1 MGNNDKQKLDFEP
14 PPPKQQ
20 HHTMSQNKWTHK
32 AMMADA
38 HCSMLEA
45 IERQVAGMAESS
57 GRETSR
63 RQEVI
68 EEQEVCWNCMQRE
81 EECRWPK

>member
-20 HHTMSQNKWTHK
+20 HHTMSQNKQTHK

-38 HCSMLEA
+38 RRSILEA
-45 IERQVAGMAESS
+45 IER
-57 GRETSR
+57 
-63 RQEVI
+63 
-68 EEQEVCWNCMQRE
+68 
-81 EECRWPK
+81 